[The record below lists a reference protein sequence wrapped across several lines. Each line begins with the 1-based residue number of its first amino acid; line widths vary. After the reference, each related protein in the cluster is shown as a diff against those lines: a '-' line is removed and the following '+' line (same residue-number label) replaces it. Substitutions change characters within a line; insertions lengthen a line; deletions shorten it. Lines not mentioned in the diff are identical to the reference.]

1 MSCCSSVPVPLP
13 DICEPAFPLQEEEKE
28 EEESS
33 ASDFSSEDY
42 EFDYVSGAT
51 TSNI

>member
-1 MSCCSSVPVPLP
+1 MSCCLSVPVPLP
-13 DICEPAFPLQEEEKE
+13 DICEPAFPLQEEKE
-28 EEESS
+28 EEASS
-33 ASDFSSEDY
+33 ASDFLSEDY